1 MMLATYSSFAANASA
16 YFALSWNDS
25 LVSYT
30 QEECKISN
38 LASTRQVLYFVVE
51 VFP

>member
-1 MMLATYSSFAANASA
+1 MMLATYSSFAPNASA
-16 YFALSWNDS
+16 YVALSWNDF
-25 LVSYT
+25 LPSYT
-30 QEECKISN
+30 QEESNTAN